1 MKNDSSRIIKQNL
14 STLLK
19 KFSKNDVIVQ
29 MEKEYNT
36 SSAKVLPTLLIDDN
50 SVLKDV
56 KINENDVKNLTESI
70 HANGILTPLVVR
82 PKNGHFEIV
91 LGRKRLFAAKAL
103 NLKEVPAIIRD
114 INDEE
119 MLIMLL
125 AFMRDNHEINAVGIA
140 ILCDRLTKE
149 YRYTQQALADLTHQS
164 RSQITN
170 TLRLLNLPKLV
181 LDEISSSRLSY
192 GHAKALATLP
202 ESVINDF
209 VEKIHS
215 QNLSVRTIEK
225 MVADYKH
232 VSINLSKEKMIQNKF
247 KADVKTSHKSV
258 TLKFATEEE
267 LQAFIDNLAKTN
279 G

>member
-1 MKNDSSRIIKQNL
+1 MKNDNTKIIKQNL

-19 KFSKNDVIVQ
+19 KFSKNDVIVK
-29 MEKEYNT
+29 MEKEYNS
-36 SSAKVLPTLLIDDN
+36 SSAKVLQTLMIDDN
-50 SVLKDV
+50 GVLKDV
-56 KINENDVKNLTESI
+56 RINEKDVKNLTESI
-70 HANGILTPLVVR
+70 LANGILTPLVVR
-82 PKNGHFEIV
+82 PKNDHFEIV
-91 LGRKRLFAAKAL
+91 LGRKRLIAAKLL

-125 AFMRDNHEINAVGIA
+125 AFMRDNHDINAVGIA

-149 YRYTQQALADLTHQS
+149 YRYTQQSLADLTHQS

-170 TLRLLNLPKLV
+170 TLRLLNLPKHV

-209 VEKIHS
+209 VAKIHIES
-215 QNLSVRTIEK
+215 LSVRSIER
-225 MVADYKH
+225 MVANYKH
-232 VSINLSKEKMIQNKF
+232 ISTTISKEKGIEKKF
-247 KADVKTSHKSV
+247 NAEVKTSHKSV
-258 TLKFATEEE
+258 TLKFKTEDE
-267 LQAFIDNLAKTN
+267 LNEFIDGLTK
-279 G
+279 

>member
-1 MKNDSSRIIKQNL
+1 MKNDNTKIIKQNL

-19 KFSKNDVIVQ
+19 KFSKNDVIVK
-29 MEKEYNT
+29 MEKEYNS

-56 KINENDVKNLTESI
+56 KINDKDVKNLTESI
-70 HANGILTPLVVR
+70 LANGILTPLVVR
-82 PKNGHFEIV
+82 PKSDHFEIV
-91 LGRKRLFAAKAL
+91 LGRKRLIAAKLL

-125 AFMRDNHEINAVGIA
+125 AFMRDNHDINAVGIA
-140 ILCDRLTKE
+140 ILCDSLTKE
-149 YRYTQQALADLTHQS
+149 YRYTQQSLADLTHQS

-170 TLRLLNLPKLV
+170 TLRLLNLPKYV

-209 VEKIHS
+209 VEKIHTDR
-215 QNLSVRTIEK
+215 LSVRSIERMVANYKHISTTISKERAIEK
-225 MVADYKH
+225 
-232 VSINLSKEKMIQNKF
+232 KF
-247 KADVKTSHKSV
+247 NVEVKTSHKSV
-258 TLKFATEEE
+258 TLKFKTEDE
-267 LQAFIDNLAKTN
+267 LKEFIDILTK
-279 G
+279 

>member
-1 MKNDSSRIIKQNL
+1 MKNDNSKIIKQNL

-19 KFSKNDVIVQ
+19 KFSKNDVIVK
-29 MEKEYNT
+29 MEKEYNS

-56 KINENDVKNLTESI
+56 KINDRDVKNLTESI
-70 HANGILTPLVVR
+70 LANGILTPLVVR
-82 PKNGHFEIV
+82 PRNDHFEIV
-91 LGRKRLFAAKAL
+91 LGRKRLFAAKLL
-103 NLKEVPAIIRD
+103 NLREVPAIIRD

-125 AFMRDNHEINAVGIA
+125 AFMRDNHDINAVGIA

-149 YRYTQQALADLTHQS
+149 YRYTQQSLADLTHQS

-170 TLRLLNLPKLV
+170 TLRLLNLPKHV

-209 VEKIHS
+209 VVKIHNES
-215 QNLSVRTIEK
+215 LSVRSVER
-225 MVADYKH
+225 MVANYKH
-232 VSINLSKEKMIQNKF
+232 TSTTVSKEKAIEK
-247 KADVKTSHKSV
+247 KYDAEVKTSHKSV
-258 TLKFATEEE
+258 TLKFKTEDE
-267 LQAFIDNLAKTN
+267 LKQFIDGLTK
-279 G
+279 

>member
-1 MKNDSSRIIKQNL
+1 MKNDNTKIIKQNL

-19 KFSKNDVIVQ
+19 KFSKNDVIVK
-29 MEKEYNT
+29 MEKEYNS

-56 KINENDVKNLTESI
+56 KINDNDVKNLTESI
-70 HANGILTPLVVR
+70 IANGILTPLVVR
-82 PKNGHFEIV
+82 PKSDHFEIV
-91 LGRKRLFAAKAL
+91 LGRKRLIAAKLL
-103 NLKEVPAIIRD
+103 NLREVPAIIRD

-125 AFMRDNHEINAVGIA
+125 AFMRDNHDINAVGIA

-149 YRYTQQALADLTHQS
+149 YRYTQQSLADLTHQS

-170 TLRLLNLPKLV
+170 TLRLLNLPKHV

-215 QNLSVRTIEK
+215 ENLSVRSIEG
-225 MVADYKH
+225 MVANYKH
-232 VSINLSKEKMIQNKF
+232 ASKTISKEKAIEKKF
-247 KADVKTSHKSV
+247 NAEVKTLHRSV
-258 TLKFATEEE
+258 TLKFKTEDE
-267 LQAFIDNLAKTN
+267 LANFMDGLTK
-279 G
+279 